1 VGSVVAMKRRLLV
14 EVLVE
19 VPEDDKRDA
28 VEIARVIEGAIEV
41 GADSEHV
48 GNLSIGVFSV
58 TEEST

>member
-1 VGSVVAMKRRLLV
+1 VVKRRLLV

-19 VPEDDKRDA
+19 VPADDDRTI
-28 VEIARVIEGAIEV
+28 VEITRVIEGALEV